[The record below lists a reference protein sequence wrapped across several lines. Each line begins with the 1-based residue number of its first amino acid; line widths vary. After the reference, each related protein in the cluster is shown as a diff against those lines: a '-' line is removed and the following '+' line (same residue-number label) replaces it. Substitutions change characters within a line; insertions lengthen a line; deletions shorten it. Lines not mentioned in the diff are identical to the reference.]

1 MNKLKTYLLLAI
13 VGISGIVIGAVLFGN
28 GSTTHTMDEH
38 IAETHTNELGEVVY
52 TCSMHPQIRQ
62 NEPGNCP
69 ICGMDLIAAENN
81 FDNANPNSLVM
92 SKAALALAEIET
104 TPVVS
109 AIATEQIRVPGK
121 VSINQNNSSSVT
133 SHLKG
138 RIIDLYVDF
147 EGAFVQKG
155 QRMASIYSPELV
167 AAQQELLE
175 TAKVKTQNPTL
186 YEAAR
191 RKLELWELPVATIN
205 QIEASEQVMES
216 VDIVSPVSGY
226 VQSVFVDR
234 EQHVMAGSMMYQ
246 IVDLSSVWVMFDIYE
261 QDITKVE
268 EGDELS
274 FSTMAVPGRT
284 FTSTID
290 YIDPIVSN
298 DRRVIEVRSEVPNVG
313 NRLKPNMLVEGVI
326 ESSSKEPKLLI
337 PTSAVLWTGKRSLV
351 FVQEPNT
358 TEPTFTA
365 REIVL
370 GERAGDQYIV
380 IEGLAKG
387 ERVVTN
393 GTFKLDSAAQ
403 LADKRSM
410 MNPSPGSGNN
420 QTGHGHHASPSHTA
434 NQAASIDHSQN
445 LQSGKRAT
453 EDQQQ
458 HTHTEHLDSL
468 VAHYLVMKDA
478 LVADDFEA
486 AQTALVKFA
495 QEARTNDDMNNHGE
509 HGAKHKNH
517 HDMMLEA
524 IASAEDATS
533 IEEFRTAFIDISKE
547 LLTAIENQDY
557 QHPSLFIQFCPMANS
572 NKGAQW
578 ISNTENIANP
588 FYGQMMHNCGETV
601 NKIE

>member
-1 MNKLKTYLLLAI
+1 MNTFKTYLIFAL

-28 GSTTHTMDEH
+28 SSTSHSMEEH
-38 IAETHTNELGEVVY
+38 IAETHTNEFGEVVY

-69 ICGMDLIAAENN
+69 ICGMDLIEVENN
-81 FDNANPNSLVM
+81 FESADPNSLVM
-92 SKAALALAEIET
+92 SQAALALAEIET

-121 VSINQNNSSSVT
+121 ISINKNNSSSVT

-191 RKLELWELPVATIN
+191 RKLELWELPVSTIN

-261 QDITKVE
+261 QDIAKVE
-268 EGDELS
+268 EGNELS
-274 FSTMAVPGRT
+274 FSTTAVPGDT

-290 YIDPIVSN
+290 YIDPIVAN

-313 NRLKPNMLVEGVI
+313 NQLKPNMLVEGVI

-337 PTSAVLWTGKRSLV
+337 PSSAVLWTGKRSLV

-358 TEPTFTA
+358 AEPTFTA

-380 IEGLAKG
+380 IEGLAEG

-420 QTGHGHHASPSHTA
+420 QTGHEHHASSTTKEG
-434 NQAASIDHSQN
+434 NQASSVDHSNHQLREN
-445 LQSGKRAT
+445 SMV

-458 HTHTEHLDSL
+458 HKHTEHLDSL
-468 VAHYLVMKDA
+468 VAHYLMMKDA
-478 LVADDFEA
+478 LVADDFKA

-495 QEARTNDDMNNHGE
+495 QEARTNDEMNNHEE
-509 HGAKHKNH
+509 HGDKHRNH
-517 HDMMLEA
+517 HGMMLEA
-524 IASAEDATS
+524 IASAEGATS
-533 IEEFRTAFIDISKE
+533 IGEFRSAFINISKE

-557 QHPSLFIQFCPMANS
+557 QHPSLFVQFCPMANS

-578 ISNTENIANP
+578 ISNTETIANP
-588 FYGQMMHNCGETV
+588 F
-601 NKIE
+601 